1 MPRDAYGVTTSEW
14 EIILAAAEEL
24 REKLP
29 DLTREVTS
37 LKVLLG
43 TVQNL
48 KAQQESLTA
57 RRQATTQ
64 ELHAK
69 ITEGKRIV
77 EAIRHA
83 AKWTI
88 GRRSERMVHFGVA
101 PLRKPGPRKAK
112 PKAPEGAPES

>member
-1 MPRDAYGVTTSEW
+1 MPKDAFGVTTGEW
-14 EIILAAAEEL
+14 EIILSAAEEH
-24 REKLP
+24 RENLP

-37 LKVLLG
+37 LKEVLD
-43 TVQNL
+43 TVQKL

-88 GRRSERMVHFGVA
+88 GRRNERIVHFGVA

-112 PKAPEGAPES
+112 AEGS

>member
-1 MPRDAYGVTTSEW
+1 MPKDAYGVTTGEW
-14 EIILAAAEEL
+14 GTILAAAEEL
-24 REKLP
+24 RERLP
-29 DLTREVTS
+29 DLTKEVTT
-37 LKVLLG
+37 LKGILG
-43 TVQNL
+43 TVQKL

-88 GRRSERMVHFGVA
+88 GRRSERITHFGVA

-112 PKAPEGAPES
+112 AEGS